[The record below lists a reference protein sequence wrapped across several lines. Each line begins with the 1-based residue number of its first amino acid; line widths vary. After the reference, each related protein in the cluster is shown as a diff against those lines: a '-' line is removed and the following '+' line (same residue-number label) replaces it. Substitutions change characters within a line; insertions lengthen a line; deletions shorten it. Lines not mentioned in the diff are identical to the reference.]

1 MVKTKGS
8 RKIAVQGRRYVWYVL
23 GKDSDRSGD
32 YWERVLSNDW
42 STPFLHIVSED
53 KQLILAIPLNAP
65 KPYALSKGRE
75 FQSKPTGGSEKRYF
89 LPLNLP

>member
-1 MVKTKGS
+1 MIRAKGC
-8 RKIAVQGRRYVWYVL
+8 RKISVLGRNYFWYVL
-23 GKDSDRSGD
+23 SGE
-32 YWERVLSNDW
+32 YDW